1 MLVCW
6 GHDNIFSIIDLID
19 LNVKSVGIF
28 EVKETSNL
36 SSEIQQLHYCLASKK
51 FKDMAAHETN
61 LTLFCKPIYIN
72 YLQFNLT

>member
-6 GHDNIFSIIDLID
+6 GHDNIFSIID

-72 YLQFNLT
+72 YLKFNLT